1 MALAA
6 KIEKN
11 TIEQLELFESTE
23 TDILRRDIQKC
34 IKSTDNLRKGIFSR
48 HETLFE
54 LYQEIKSEIDGV
66 LEQIEQLKIQLAAYE
81 TTQFVHQNTPKKR
94 SKTIP
99 FASIQS

>member
-48 HETLFE
+48 HETLFD
-54 LYQEIKSEIDGV
+54 LYQEIKSEMDEV
-66 LEQIEQLKIQLAAYE
+66 VEQMEQLKIQLAAYE
-81 TTQFVHQNTPKKR
+81 TTQFMHQTPSKKR
-94 SKTIP
+94 SKTIS
-99 FASIQS
+99 FSASQS